1 VLTAGPPRARARAPV
16 LCAGTGLR
24 PVRPLVDRSV
34 TLQLHGLASRVHS
47 ASQGYSHVLFRDLM
61 AFKQIDD
68 AERKKLADELTA
80 EAQRL
85 GLDY

>member
-1 VLTAGPPRARARAPV
+1 
-16 LCAGTGLR
+16 
-24 PVRPLVDRSV
+24 
-34 TLQLHGLASRVHS
+34 
-47 ASQGYSHVLFRDLM
+47 M